1 VLPMNE
7 FLIYIRKH
15 YVVFSH
21 LGFHVNTGVLFLI
34 DVMLFTSYDYICY
47 IYIYIYIYWM
57 HS

>member
-15 YVVFSH
+15 FVVFSR
-21 LGFHVNTGVLFLI
+21 LSFHVNI
-34 DVMLFTSYDYICY
+34 DVLCSSCDVSYVYM
-47 IYIYIYIYWM
+47 IYIYIYWM